1 MVPGWASPCMSR
13 SCMVW
18 NCRHLQWRVHS
29 GFLSA
34 CPSVGRWRR
43 GRSKALKMSAVNNN
57 FKKWSQTLYHTIQ
70 SDISINYTDRVLY
83 RICSFWLRQYW
94 TRVSMT
100 IIPSRM
106 MGSIWRRDFSQLNIQ
121 KSWKRVQQQQH
132 KAKGNYISI
141 QNISLVLCFKWWGLF
156 FLESVDVGR
165 FLRVL

>member
-1 MVPGWASPCMSR
+1 
-13 SCMVW
+13 
-18 NCRHLQWRVHS
+18 
-29 GFLSA
+29 
-34 CPSVGRWRR
+34 
-43 GRSKALKMSAVNNN
+43 MSAVNNN

-165 FLRVL
+165 FLRVLQLRFFPSQPLSYGWWWQSVLTGCTVEKSRERERESMMHKNYIKLKFRYP